1 MKSNVRFGS
10 KTKFSMKIIALL
22 ACLAMLVCLFQNN
35 SMGAAAGAVPGGPAA
50 GAAPGGP
57 GAGAVPGG
65 PGAGAGRGAMG
76 GRGGGRG
83 ANAQPAPVDG
93 KFAITLQQPTN
104 GSVKVSPALPENG
117 RVDANTV
124 ITLTATPA
132 EGYVLDCTYH
142 SGLGGGMGGA
152 NVEYPDPE
160 IKITV
165 NKNMTIGASFVEKS
179 AVENINVINN
189 VNFAKPGKKQLK
201 YDVFAPKNAKNLP
214 CVVIIHGGGWTSNC
228 EDVMRGLGRELAKDG
243 KYVAISIDYRW
254 AQRGDGDETPNTMA
268 NLIEDCYGAI
278 AHIQEHAAEYGV
290 DPTRLAVTGDSAG
303 GHLSAAVIN
312 MVDMIGDAGF
322 GVKPGVFQYKPTYM
336 PKGKTVEQVRK
347 EMTAAIKAAAP
358 SYGVF
363 ASLNTY
369 VPGSDQSWTEA
380 VSPINHIPDVKER
393 AVPQFLTRGTNDG
406 LIRNEN
412 VQAYADALKAKGQT
426 AVYLQPEGASHAFFD
441 WKVDARTKATFAQY
455 GVPYAA
461 KMEEFFNTVFY
472 PSK

>member
-1 MKSNVRFGS
+1 MKTIIKSPS
-10 KTKFSMKIIALL
+10 KTFKIISLL
-22 ACLAMLVCLFQNN
+22 ACLAMLVCLFQG
-35 SMGAAAGAVPGGPAA
+35 STTAQGAGGAPGAGV
-50 GAAPGGP
+50 APGGP
-57 GAGAVPGG
+57 GAGPGAA
-65 PGAGAGRGAMG
+65 PGAGAGRGGAAG
-76 GRGGGRG
+76 AGAGRGMRGG
-83 ANAQPAPVDG
+83 AAAQPAPVDG
-93 KFAITLQQPTN
+93 KFAVTVQQPTN
-104 GSVKVSPALPENG
+104 GSIKINPPIPENG

-165 NKNMTIGASFVEKS
+165 NKNLTIGASFIEKA
-179 AVENINVINN
+179 AVENIKVINN
-189 VNFAKPGKKQLK
+189 VAYAKPGKKQLK

-312 MVDMIGDAGF
+312 MVDMIGDGGF

-347 EMTAAIKAAAP
+347 EITAAIKAAAP

-363 ASLNTY
+363 ANLNTY

-380 VSPINHIPDVKER
+380 VSPINHIPDVKDR
-393 AVPQFLTRGTNDG
+393 AVPQFLTRGTNDN

-426 AVYLQPEGASHAFFD
+426 VVYLQPEGASHAFFD

-472 PSK
+472 PKK